1 MALLVIQ
8 SDKCVLLKRLRK
20 LLIMD
25 VDKDGFV
32 TMIDL
37 ALLFGFWF
45 GASLILILCYAVFD
59 VCDRK
64 EEEMTKN
71 TEVRKQCWP
80 SLLTILWCLKKI
92 VTVRLRES
100 LLRVVTVSTTTPTLH
115 APVHTS
121 SFHC

>member
-64 EEEMTKN
+64 GRRDDEKHRNEKAMLVEPTEEDSDS
-71 TEVRKQCWP
+71 EVEGIVIENGDCVHYNANIPCSCPTPPP
-80 SLLTILWCLKKI
+80 SI
-92 VTVRLRES
+92 VRE
-100 LLRVVTVSTTTPTLH
+100 L
-115 APVHTS
+115 A
-121 SFHC
+121 